1 MKHLLI
7 VVAALALVGCDAGE
21 QTQLQAELAN
31 LTKDVRGRVQPLPVV
46 KPYEP
51 LAYQAEALPDP
62 FGPAKIALATKGKGG
77 GGPDLS
83 RVKEPLEAYPLES
96 LNMVGTLQQDKRTF
110 ALVKADASLYKIQV
124 GNYVGQNYGLVT
136 KIGDGEIKLRELVQD
151 AAGDWAERDSALMLQ
166 EADATAGGRK

>member
-7 VVAALALVGCDAGE
+7 LVAALALVGCDAGE

-51 LAYQAEALPDP
+51 LAYQAGALADP

-83 RVKEPLEAYPLES
+83 RAKEPLEAYPLES

-110 ALVKADASLYKIQV
+110 ALVKADASLYKVQV

-136 KIGDGEIKLRELVQD
+136 KIGDGEIELRELVQD